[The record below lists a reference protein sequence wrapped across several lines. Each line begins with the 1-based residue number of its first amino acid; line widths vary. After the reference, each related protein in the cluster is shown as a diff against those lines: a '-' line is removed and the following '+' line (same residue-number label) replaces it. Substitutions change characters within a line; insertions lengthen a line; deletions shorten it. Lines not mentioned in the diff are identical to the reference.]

1 MSIFTQTNNT
11 QLTTLNRTNALIHA
25 DFDDCPKTL
34 IQLTVEITLQQ
45 QNKLLAVLSDD
56 EWLELEGEME
66 LVEFKMNQ
74 ILYESGK
81 TPHYLYFP
89 TTAVISLFYM
99 TQDGA
104 SSELAVVGNDGV
116 VGISLI
122 LSGSNISNEAVVHS
136 AGFGYRIRAQ
146 AVKKA
151 LNRDG
156 ELLSILLRYS
166 QAMMTQMTQTA
177 VCNRHHSIDQQLCR
191 RLLLSLDRLNCNQI
205 TMTQEMLA
213 SMLGVRRESITD
225 AALKLQNA
233 GVINYKRG
241 LITVEDRY
249 ELENRS
255 CECYAVATNEQT
267 RLQSMAFNS

>member
-1 MSIFTQTNNT
+1 MGSHMSIFTQTSYSRSDLIT
-11 QLTTLNRTNALIHA
+11 RQNAL
-25 DFDDCPKTL
+25 L
-34 IQLTVEITLQQ
+34 QLNIDQQ
-45 QNKLLAVLSDD
+45 QCSNFHLQNKLLAAISQA
-56 EWLELEGEME
+56 EWHELAPELEF
-66 LVEFKMNQ
+66 VEFKMNQ

-81 TPHYLYFP
+81 TPLYLYFP

-116 VGISLI
+116 IGISLV
-122 LSGSNISNEAVVHS
+122 LSGSNIANEAVVHS
-136 AGFGYRIRAQ
+136 AGHGYRLRASL
-146 AVKKA
+146 VKKA

-166 QAMMTQMTQTA
+166 QSMITQMTQTA

-241 LITVEDRY
+241 LITVADRRA
-249 ELENRS
+249 LEHRS
-255 CECYAVATNEQT
+255 CECYAIATNEQL
-267 RLQSMAFNS
+267 RLQDMAFNS